1 MEVTGQATLHD
12 IPLPWQQEV
21 WQGLLSRVSQGA
33 LPHALLISGQ
43 PGLGKL
49 LLATA
54 FANLALCREPT
65 ASGACGRCAGCVQF
79 AAGSHPDFSRVMPLE
94 DKSSISVEQIRTLI
108 GSLQLK
114 SQHGGRKVA
123 LIEPAEAMT
132 GGGANSLL
140 KTLEEPPPETLLL
153 LVTAQPG
160 RLPATVRS
168 RCQSIS
174 LGLPPEAGALAW
186 LAARTSRPDWAVWL
200 GLAGGAPLAALQLA
214 DSDLAKQRTDF
225 LQALLRL
232 RKGEASAMELARQSK
247 DFYQE
252 VYPDLL
258 RLLWSFVADLILIR
272 TAGMSAPLVN
282 CDQLPLLQMASEGLN
297 LRRLYAY
304 LDRVQ
309 IALRSLEAPV
319 NRELTFTVLL
329 GEWAGGLEDLQ
340 HSPLAARTNWG

>member
-1 MEVTGQATLHD
+1 MNGEPTVRD
-12 IPLPWQQEV
+12 IPLPWQQAA
-21 WQGLLSRVSQGA
+21 WDGLLSRMSKGV
-33 LPHALLISGQ
+33 LPHALLITGQ

-54 FANLALCREPT
+54 FANLALCRTPT
-65 ASGACGRCAGCVQF
+65 ATGACGRCAGCVQF
-79 AAGSHPDFSRVMPLE
+79 AAGSHPDFTHIAPLE
-94 DKSSISVEQIRTLI
+94 EKSSISVEQIRTLI

-123 LIEPAEAMT
+123 LVEPAEVMSTAA
-132 GGGANSLL
+132 ANSLL
-140 KTLEEPPPETLLL
+140 KTLEEPPPETVLL

-168 RCQSIS
+168 RCQSLG
-174 LGLPPEAGALAW
+174 LGLPPEVTALAW
-186 LAARTSRPDWAVWL
+186 LATWSPRPDWAVWL

-214 DSDLAKQRTDF
+214 GSGLAKQRTDF

-232 RKGEASAMELARQSK
+232 RKGETNAMELARQSK

-252 VYPDLL
+252 IYPDLL

-272 TAGMSAPLVN
+272 TAGASASLVN
-282 CDQLPLLQMASEGLN
+282 RDQLPLLQMASEGLN
-297 LRRLYAY
+297 LRRLCAY

-309 IALRSLEAPV
+309 MALRSLDAPV

-329 GEWAGGLEDLQ
+329 GDWASGLEELQ
-340 HSPLAARTNWG
+340 HAPLAARTTWG